1 MSWNR
6 ATARER
12 ILKLTTEVPSVQ
24 VERFAQYQRRYLADM
39 AVRKSEGQTA
49 TPPLFRLPKG
59 RAIVV
64 DTVQIYINIVNYDD
78 YRIDNGRE
86 TEASHAQALSLLHL
100 YYSAAD
106 RVIEASPAQR
116 VDYHSGRVHAV
127 VIEEGDA
134 GITRET
140 LAKAFAFIEDFQ
152 QVADTAN
159 RDLAASKLKIAF
171 RVGVDIGT
179 CVAINNGTGDEQE
192 PLFLGSAANHAA
204 KLAGGSDPG
213 IYLSGR
219 VRALLGLQEVGLNSE
234 FIRLSDS
241 DLSRNA
247 ARRQADGRLEFGPL
261 GRSGLTEEIVAN
273 WRDEIRRGEALD
285 LTEPNFKFFF
295 MQPPL
300 RKLVYAELMPSNT
313 IRMTLVSMFADLSG
327 YTRYVDDAVRTGQI
341 QDAVR
346 ALYVIRS
353 EFQNVVEADFNGRKV
368 RFIGD
373 CIHALLAEGTST
385 VVDDRQSVAT
395 SVLCAAGLHGSF
407 ELCQEILGN
416 LDSLGLAV
424 GVEIGMTPVSRIG
437 IRGERSVRVASS
449 VATSVSELMQKDCE
463 DAGVK
468 LGPEALRVAPRALED
483 LIGPSGYAAKLR
495 YADVTSCLSI
505 APQAMSSP
513 AYVTA
518 TASPIAG
525 QPRAHLCIG

>member
-1 MSWNR
+1 MAWNR

-12 ILKLTTEVPSVQ
+12 ILNLTTEVPSVQ
-24 VERFAQYQRRYLADM
+24 VERFEQYQRRYLADM
-39 AVRKSEGQTA
+39 AVKNTAGQAT

-59 RAIVV
+59 RAVVV
-64 DTVQIYINIVNYDD
+64 DTVQIYVAITNYDD
-78 YRIDNGRE
+78 YRMEDGRE
-86 TEASHAQALSLLHL
+86 TESSHARALGLLHL

-127 VIEEGDA
+127 VIEEG
-134 GITRET
+134 GVGVTRET

-152 QVADTAN
+152 RVADAAN
-159 RDLAASKLKIAF
+159 RDLAAGKIKIAF

-179 CVAINNGTGDEQE
+179 CVAINNGTDDEQE

-204 KLAGGSDPG
+204 KLAGGSEPG
-213 IYLSGR
+213 IYVSGR
-219 VRALLGLQEVGLNSE
+219 VRALLGVQEVGPHSE
-234 FIRLSDS
+234 LTRLADA

-261 GRSGLTEEIVAN
+261 SYKALADEIVAN
-273 WRDEIRRGEALD
+273 WRDEIRRGDVPDPTA
-285 LTEPNFKFFF
+285 PNFKFFF
-295 MQPPL
+295 MPPPL
-300 RKLVYAELMPSNT
+300 RKIVYSELMPSNT
-313 IRMTLVSMFADLSG
+313 IRMPLVSIFADLSG
-327 YTRYVDDAVRTGQI
+327 YTRYIDDAVRTGHI

-353 EFQNVVEADFNGRKV
+353 EFQNVVEADFKGRKV

-373 CIHALLAEGTST
+373 CIHALIAEGSST
-385 VVDDRQSVAT
+385 VVDERQSVAT

-424 GVEIGMTPVSRIG
+424 GVEVGVTPVSRIG

-449 VATSVSELMQKDCE
+449 VATSRSEQMQKDCE
-463 DAGVK
+463 DVGVK
-468 LGPEALRVAPRALED
+468 LGPKALKVAPRALDD
-483 LIGPSGYAAKLR
+483 LIGLSGYAATLR
-495 YADVTSCLSI
+495 YTDVATCLSV
-505 APQAMSSP
+505 APQVVSNP
-513 AYVTA
+513 VYVKA
-518 TASPIAG
+518 AASPDAG
-525 QPRAHLCIG
+525 RPRAHLSIK